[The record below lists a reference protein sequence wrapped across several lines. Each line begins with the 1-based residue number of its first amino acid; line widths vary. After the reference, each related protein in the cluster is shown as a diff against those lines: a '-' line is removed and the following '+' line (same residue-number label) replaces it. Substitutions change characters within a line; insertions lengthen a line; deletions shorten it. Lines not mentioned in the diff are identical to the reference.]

1 MFHFF
6 MSVAGHRTLFTKLNV
21 RQYGHQGLEMAMS
34 YALARAHASDVCFLI
49 PSEVVSRAMFEIR
62 PAGIRVRRGVL
73 MTSMGRAVFWAR
85 DRREEWGA
93 YLAQLDVAARYE
105 LMGRFDLYVR
115 DESFSKDVRGVA
127 REAQRRVKAPL
138 AAVRKEPTLPLYY
151 QRRLLREPVPVTLS
165 ADAERRARDL
175 AALCGVDPDSPL
187 VTLHVRESGWK
198 AGREVQDTK
207 PGARDDSTRN
217 ARIEQYFDAIDALV
231 ARGYT
236 VVRVGDPSMRPVSRA
251 GLVDL
256 ATHPKRDNLLELYCM
271 MRSAFFLSG
280 EAGPV
285 GVSYLTNTPLLTVNA
300 TDPISSYPIRRE
312 GRFITKRVIDPHAG
326 RYLTLEE
333 IAGEAHLA
341 ELRNVTRFRYEEN
354 TPEEIRLAAMEM
366 VDVVTVGETPSAAQL
381 AFQAHAAHAGD
392 ELRSRHNYIRKWG
405 SDQGFIGDGL
415 ISRFYA
421 ERGA

>member
-1 MFHFF
+1 MYHFF
-6 MSVAGHRTLFTKLNV
+6 ASVLGHRTLFTKLNV

-34 YALARAHASDVCFLI
+34 YALARTHSADVCFVV
-49 PSEVVSRAMFEIR
+49 PPDVVSRAMFEIR
-62 PAGIRVRRGVL
+62 PPDVRVRRGVL
-73 MTSMGRAVFWAR
+73 MTSAGRAVFRAR
-85 DRREEWGA
+85 DQREKWAAFLTQVE
-93 YLAQLDVAARYE
+93 VASRYE
-105 LMGRFDLYVR
+105 LKEMFEPYVR
-115 DESFSKDVRGVA
+115 NEALSKGVRRAA
-127 REAQRRVKAPL
+127 RDAQRRIKAPL
-138 AAVRKEPTLPLYY
+138 AAVQEPELPLYY
-151 QRRLLREPVPVTLS
+151 QRRLLREPVPVALS
-165 ADAERRARDL
+165 ADAERRARAL
-175 AALCGVDPDSPL
+175 AAICGVDPDSPL

-207 PGARDDSTRN
+207 PGSRDDSTRN

-251 GLVDL
+251 GMVDL
-256 ATHPKRDNLLELYCM
+256 ATHPKRDNVLELYCM

-312 GRFITKRVIDPHAG
+312 GRFITKRVFDLHTR

-341 ELRNVTRFRYEEN
+341 ELRNVTRFKYEEN

-381 AFQAHAAHAGD
+381 AFQAHAAHIGD
-392 ELRSRHNYIRKWG
+392 DLRSRHNYIRKWG
-405 SDQGFIGDGL
+405 SDRGFIGDGL
-415 ISRFYA
+415 LSRFYA